1 MLTLALALA
10 LTLTL
15 RETLTLTLARH
26 LWEVSRMHE
35 HSSSPDPR
43 EFPRTRP
50 RRSSERIGVCV
61 VAFAF
66 ERKPRRKKINTE
78 GFP

>member
-1 MLTLALALA
+1 MLTLALALT

-43 EFPRTRP
+43 EFREPVHEEILGKDR
-50 RRSSERIGVCV
+50 CV
-61 VAFAF
+61 VAFAL
-66 ERKPRRKKINTE
+66 ERRTRRKTPNTE